1 MGFKE
6 GGVSA
11 EAGEKVGE
19 EGAIS
24 WGWHD
29 CGVIGELVLAIMY
42 VI

>member
-1 MGFKE
+1 MGFRK

-19 EGAIS
+19 EWAIS

-29 CGVIGELVLAIMY
+29 CGL
-42 VI
+42 